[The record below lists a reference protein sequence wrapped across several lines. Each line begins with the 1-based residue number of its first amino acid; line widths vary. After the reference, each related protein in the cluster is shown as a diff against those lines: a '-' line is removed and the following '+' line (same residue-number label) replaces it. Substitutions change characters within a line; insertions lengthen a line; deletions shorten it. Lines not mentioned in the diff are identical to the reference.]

1 MLLKFVL
8 YYENII
14 ESIINKIVFNCK
26 ILFILISMY
35 FCFEYVLKNFK
46 LVNMKMI
53 ILIIIRIMDRVV
65 ILLIVWM
72 YFRRDLIWFVLILD
86 MFLKVRFLIM
96 INFNFMNC

>member
-1 MLLKFVL
+1 
-8 YYENII
+8 
-14 ESIINKIVFNCK
+14 
-26 ILFILISMY
+26 MY

-46 LVNMKMI
+46 VVNMN
-53 ILIIIRIMDRVV
+53 IIIFIIIIIMDRVV

-72 YFRRDLIWFVLILD
+72 YFRRDLMWFVLILD